1 MWQCCKEKYFLG
13 HPLVFVSLQG
23 VEDPLL
29 ELKTPTLFII
39 GSHST
44 LTSQE
49 DVEVQEFLVYHLRCF
64 LSSTWNLLPVWL
76 DLLMQQLSSASDV
89 LVILFGRKSITL

>member
-1 MWQCCKEKYFLG
+1 M
-13 HPLVFVSLQG
+13 
-23 VEDPLL
+23 EDPLL

-49 DVEVQEFLVYHLRCF
+49 DVEVHVFLIVFFAVCLVGFPDTTTFKVQKKNIAYCALIF
-64 LSSTWNLLPVWL
+64 KVLNLSGLPSKVR
-76 DLLMQQLSSASDV
+76 AC
-89 LVILFGRKSITL
+89 

>member
-1 MWQCCKEKYFLG
+1 MCEAL
-13 HPLVFVSLQG
+13 SLDLYREDNYSVMCLFQG

-49 DVEVQEFLVYHLRCF
+49 DLAFAPIDQQSRNPHLQ
-64 LSSTWNLLPVWL
+64 S
-76 DLLMQQLSSASDV
+76 
-89 LVILFGRKSITL
+89 RKISLI

>member
-1 MWQCCKEKYFLG
+1 MVDDQPVVISSFG
-13 HPLVFVSLQG
+13 NSPLWLVDDILSSCNLAPWKCIDTVMRSYMLITWSLQG

-49 DVEVQEFLVYHLRCF
+49 DVEVHF
-64 LSSTWNLLPVWL
+64 
-76 DLLMQQLSSASDV
+76 M
-89 LVILFGRKSITL
+89 

>member
-1 MWQCCKEKYFLG
+1 M
-13 HPLVFVSLQG
+13 LVFVSLQG

-49 DVEVQEFLVYHLRCF
+49 DVEVQVLLIVVFATPETN
-64 LSSTWNLLPVWL
+64 SSCGW
-76 DLLMQQLSSASDV
+76 
-89 LVILFGRKSITL
+89 IF